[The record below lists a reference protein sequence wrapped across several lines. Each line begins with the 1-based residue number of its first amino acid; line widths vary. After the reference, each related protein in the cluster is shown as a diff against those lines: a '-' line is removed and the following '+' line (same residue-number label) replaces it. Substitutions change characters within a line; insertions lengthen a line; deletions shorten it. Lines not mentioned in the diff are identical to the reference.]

1 MIGKKLGKN
10 LNDNKKVNF
19 KNIKSLC
26 SQETFIIYESW
37 VSWLLNNKKYSK
49 NTTSS
54 YSYDFKY
61 FLNFITLHFEINKVN
76 IHQIEKLKLRD
87 FRSWLSFLNII
98 NPDIKSNSIAR
109 ARASI
114 KSFYSFCI
122 NEKKITF
129 SEISK
134 LTNPKLPKNLP
145 RPLSENQILKFI
157 KLLDQEKNELV
168 RKRNKAL
175 IYLFWGCGLRVSEAL
190 SLDKKQIDTDFL
202 IILGKG
208 RKERMIPLL
217 PVIKKELNKWLL
229 LRKKISPIKTDALF
243 VSKIGNRLSP
253 RYVQKF
259 IEKIR
264 NQLGLEKNV
273 TPHSFRHSFAS
284 HLLMNGV
291 DLRTLQMLLGHS
303 SLSTTQHYLKITNK
317 FADEVY
323 KKTHPRAK

>member
-1 MIGKKLGKN
+1 
-10 LNDNKKVNF
+10 LNDNKKANF
-19 KNIKSLC
+19 KNIRNLC
-26 SQETFIIYESW
+26 SKETFIIYESW

-49 NTTSS
+49 NTVSS

-61 FLNFITLHFEINKVN
+61 FLNFISLHFEINKVN
-76 IHQIEKLKLRD
+76 IHQIELLKLRD
-87 FRSWLSFLNII
+87 FRSWLSFLKII
-98 NPDIKSNSIAR
+98 NPDIKPNSIAR

-114 KSFYSFCI
+114 KSFYFFCI
-122 NEKKITF
+122 HEKKITS
-129 SEISK
+129 SEVKK
-134 LTNPKLPKNLP
+134 LNNPRLPKTLP

-157 KLLDQEKNELV
+157 ELLDQEKNEFI

-190 SLDKKQIDTDFL
+190 SLNKKQIDTDFL

-217 PVIKKELNKWLL
+217 PIIKEELNKWLL
-229 LRKKISPIKTDALF
+229 VRKKIFPIETDALF

-264 NQLGLEKNV
+264 NQIGLAKNV

-291 DLRTLQMLLGHS
+291 DLRTLQLMLGHS

-317 FADEVY
+317 FADEVF

>member
-1 MIGKKLGKN
+1 M
-10 LNDNKKVNF
+10 NDNKKANF
-19 KNIKSLC
+19 KNIRNLC
-26 SQETFIIYESW
+26 SKETFIIYESW
-37 VSWLLNNKKYSK
+37 VSWLLNNKKYSR
-49 NTTSS
+49 NTVSS

-61 FLNFITLHFEINKVN
+61 FLNFISLHFEINKVN
-76 IHQIEKLKLRD
+76 IHQIELLKLRD
-87 FRSWLSFLNII
+87 FRSWLSFLKII
-98 NPDIKSNSIAR
+98 NPDIKPNSIAR

-114 KSFYSFCI
+114 KSFYFFCI
-122 NEKKITF
+122 HEKKITS
-129 SEISK
+129 SEVKK
-134 LTNPKLPKNLP
+134 LNNPRLPKTLP

-157 KLLDQEKNELV
+157 ELLDQEKNEFI

-190 SLDKKQIDTDFL
+190 SLDKKQIDTNFL

-208 RKERMIPLL
+208 KKERMIPLL
-217 PVIKKELNKWLL
+217 PIIKEEINKWLL
-229 LRKKISPIKTDALF
+229 IRKNISPLETDALF

-264 NQLGLEKNV
+264 NELGLAKNV

-291 DLRTLQMLLGHS
+291 DLRTLQLMLGHS

-323 KKTHPRAK
+323 LRTHPRAK

>member
-1 MIGKKLGKN
+1 
-10 LNDNKKVNF
+10 
-19 KNIKSLC
+19 
-26 SQETFIIYESW
+26 
-37 VSWLLNNKKYSK
+37 
-49 NTTSS
+49 
-54 YSYDFKY
+54 
-61 FLNFITLHFEINKVN
+61 
-76 IHQIEKLKLRD
+76 
-87 FRSWLSFLNII
+87 
-98 NPDIKSNSIAR
+98 
-109 ARASI
+109 
-114 KSFYSFCI
+114 
-122 NEKKITF
+122 
-129 SEISK
+129 
-134 LTNPKLPKNLP
+134 
-145 RPLSENQILKFI
+145 
-157 KLLDQEKNELV
+157 
-168 RKRNKAL
+168 
-175 IYLFWGCGLRVSEAL
+175 
-190 SLDKKQIDTDFL
+190 
-202 IILGKG
+202 
-208 RKERMIPLL
+208 MIPLL

-291 DLRTLQMLLGHS
+291 DLRTLQLMLGHS

>member
-1 MIGKKLGKN
+1 MKDVKKLCYK
-10 LNDNKKVNF
+10 
-19 KNIKSLC
+19 
-26 SQETFIIYESW
+26 ETFIIYESW
-37 VSWLLNNKKYSK
+37 ISWLLNNKKYSR
-49 NTTSS
+49 NTISS

-76 IHQIEKLKLRD
+76 INQIEKLKLRD

-98 NPDIKSNSIAR
+98 NPGIKSNSIAR

-114 KSFYSFCI
+114 KSFYFFCI
-122 NEKKITF
+122 NEKKITS
-129 SEISK
+129 SEITK
-134 LTNPKLPKNLP
+134 LTNPKLSKNLP

-157 KLLDQEKNELV
+157 ELLDQEKNELV

-175 IYLFWGCGLRVSEAL
+175 IYLFWGCGLRISEAL

-208 RKERMIPLL
+208 KKERMIPLL
-217 PVIKKELNKWLL
+217 PIIKEEINKWLL
-229 LRKKISPIKTDALF
+229 LRKNISPLETDALF

-264 NQLGLEKNV
+264 NQLGLAKNV

-291 DLRTLQMLLGHS
+291 DLRTLQLMLGHS

>member
-1 MIGKKLGKN
+1 M
-10 LNDNKKVNF
+10 
-19 KNIKSLC
+19 
-26 SQETFIIYESW
+26 
-37 VSWLLNNKKYSK
+37 
-49 NTTSS
+49 
-54 YSYDFKY
+54 
-61 FLNFITLHFEINKVN
+61 
-76 IHQIEKLKLRD
+76 
-87 FRSWLSFLNII
+87 
-98 NPDIKSNSIAR
+98 
-109 ARASI
+109 
-114 KSFYSFCI
+114 
-122 NEKKITF
+122 
-129 SEISK
+129 
-134 LTNPKLPKNLP
+134 
-145 RPLSENQILKFI
+145 
-157 KLLDQEKNELV
+157 
-168 RKRNKAL
+168 
-175 IYLFWGCGLRVSEAL
+175 GCGLRVSEAL
-190 SLDKKQIDTDFL
+190 SLNKKQIDTDFL

-291 DLRTLQMLLGHS
+291 DLRTLQLMLGHS

>member
-19 KNIKSLC
+19 KNIKILC

-49 NTTSS
+49 NTISS

-61 FLNFITLHFEINKVN
+61 FLNFIALHFEVNKVN
-76 IHQIEKLKLRD
+76 INQIEKLKLRD
-87 FRSWLSFLNII
+87 FRSWLSFLNLI
-98 NPDIKSNSIAR
+98 NPSIKPNSISR

-114 KSFYSFCI
+114 KSFYFFCI
-122 NEKKITF
+122 HEKKITS
-129 SEISK
+129 SEITN
-134 LTNPKLPKNLP
+134 LTNPRLPKNLP

-157 KLLDQEKNELV
+157 ELLDREKNELV

-190 SLDKKQIDTDFL
+190 SLNKKQIDSDFL

-208 RKERMIPLL
+208 KKERMIPLL
-217 PVIKKELNKWLL
+217 PIIKKELNKWLL

-259 IEKIR
+259 IERIR
-264 NQLGLEKNV
+264 HQLGLEKNV

>member
-1 MIGKKLGKN
+1 ML
-10 LNDNKKVNF
+10 
-19 KNIKSLC
+19 
-26 SQETFIIYESW
+26 
-37 VSWLLNNKKYSK
+37 
-49 NTTSS
+49 SS
-54 YSYDFKY
+54 
-61 FLNFITLHFEINKVN
+61 
-76 IHQIEKLKLRD
+76 
-87 FRSWLSFLNII
+87 
-98 NPDIKSNSIAR
+98 
-109 ARASI
+109 
-114 KSFYSFCI
+114 
-122 NEKKITF
+122 
-129 SEISK
+129 
-134 LTNPKLPKNLP
+134 PKLPKNLP

-157 KLLDQEKNELV
+157 ELLDNEKNELV

-190 SLDKKQIDTDFL
+190 SLNKKQIDTDFL

-217 PVIKKELNKWLL
+217 PIIKEELNKWLL
-229 LRKKISPIKTDALF
+229 VRKKIFPIETDALF

-264 NQLGLEKNV
+264 NQIGLAKNV

-291 DLRTLQMLLGHS
+291 DLRTLQLMLGHS

>member
-1 MIGKKLGKN
+1 M
-10 LNDNKKVNF
+10 
-19 KNIKSLC
+19 S
-26 SQETFIIYESW
+26 
-37 VSWLLNNKKYSK
+37 
-49 NTTSS
+49 
-54 YSYDFKY
+54 
-61 FLNFITLHFEINKVN
+61 LHFEINKVN
-76 IHQIEKLKLRD
+76 IHQIELLKLRD
-87 FRSWLSFLNII
+87 FRSWLSFLKII
-98 NPDIKSNSIAR
+98 NPDIKPNSIAR

-114 KSFYSFCI
+114 KSFYFFCI
-122 NEKKITF
+122 HEKKITS
-129 SEISK
+129 SEVKK
-134 LTNPKLPKNLP
+134 LNNPRLPKTLP

-157 KLLDQEKNELV
+157 ELLDQEKNEFI

-190 SLDKKQIDTDFL
+190 SLNKKQIDADFL

-217 PVIKKELNKWLL
+217 PIIKEEINKWLL
-229 LRKKISPIKTDALF
+229 IRKNIFPLEDDALF

-273 TPHSFRHSFAS
+273 TPHSFRHSFSS

>member
-1 MIGKKLGKN
+1 M
-10 LNDNKKVNF
+10 NDNKKANF
-19 KNIKSLC
+19 KNVRDVC
-26 SQETFIIYESW
+26 SKETFIIYESW
-37 VSWLLNNKKYSK
+37 ISWLLNNKKYSR
-49 NTTSS
+49 NTVSS

-61 FLNFITLHFEINKVN
+61 FLNFITLHLEINKVN
-76 IHQIEKLKLRD
+76 IHQIELMKLRD
-87 FRSWLSFLNII
+87 FRSWLSFLKII
-98 NPDIKSNSIAR
+98 NPNVKSNSIAR

-114 KSFYSFCI
+114 KSFYFFCI
-122 NEKKITF
+122 HEKKITS

-134 LTNPKLPKNLP
+134 LNSPRLPKNLP

-157 KLLDQEKNELV
+157 ELLDQEKNEFV

-190 SLDKKQIDTDFL
+190 SLNKKQIDTDFL

-217 PVIKKELNKWLL
+217 PIIKKELNKWLL
-229 LRKKISPIKTDALF
+229 IREKILPIETDALF
-243 VSKIGNRLSP
+243 VSKIGNRISP

-264 NQLGLEKNV
+264 NQLSLAKNV

-291 DLRTLQMLLGHS
+291 DLRTLQLMLGHS

>member
-1 MIGKKLGKN
+1 M
-10 LNDNKKVNF
+10 
-19 KNIKSLC
+19 
-26 SQETFIIYESW
+26 
-37 VSWLLNNKKYSK
+37 
-49 NTTSS
+49 
-54 YSYDFKY
+54 
-61 FLNFITLHFEINKVN
+61 TLHFAIDKVSINK
-76 IHQIEKLKLRD
+76 IEKIKLRD
-87 FRSWLSFLNII
+87 FRSWLSFLSII
-98 NPDIKSNSIAR
+98 NPNIKSNSVAR

-114 KSFYSFCI
+114 KSFYFFCI
-122 NEKKITF
+122 HTKKITS

-134 LTNPKLPKNLP
+134 LSNPRLPKNLP
-145 RPLSENQILKFI
+145 RPLSENQIIKFI
-157 KLLDQEKNELV
+157 KLLDQEENEFI

-175 IYLFWGCGLRVSEAL
+175 IYLFWGCGLRITEAL
-190 SLDKKQIDTDFL
+190 SLNKVQIKSDFL

-217 PVIKKELNKWLL
+217 PVIKKEINKWVLT
-229 LRKKISPIKTDALF
+229 RNKIFPIKTDALF
-243 VSKIGNRLSP
+243 ISKIGNRLSP

-264 NQLGLEKNV
+264 NKLGFEKNV

-291 DLRTLQMLLGHS
+291 DLRTLQLMLGHS

-323 KKTHPRAK
+323 KKTHPRER

>member
-10 LNDNKKVNF
+10 LNDTKKVSF
-19 KNIKSLC
+19 KNIKELC

-37 VSWLLNNKKYSK
+37 ISWLINSKKYSK
-49 NTTSS
+49 NTISS

-61 FLNFITLHFEINKVN
+61 FLNFITLHFEINKIN
-76 IHQIEKLKLRD
+76 INHIEKLKLRD

-98 NPDIKSNSIAR
+98 NPSIKSNSIAR

-114 KSFYSFCI
+114 KSFYFFCI
-122 NEKKITF
+122 HEKKITS
-129 SEISK
+129 SEVSK
-134 LTNPKLPKNLP
+134 LSSPKLPKNLP

-157 KLLDQEKNELV
+157 DLLDNEKNELV

-217 PVIKKELNKWLL
+217 PIIKKELNKWLL

-291 DLRTLQMLLGHS
+291 DLRTLQLMLGHS

-317 FADEVY
+317 FADQVY
-323 KKTHPRAK
+323 KRTHPRAK

>member
-1 MIGKKLGKN
+1 M
-10 LNDNKKVNF
+10 NDNKKANF
-19 KNIKSLC
+19 KNVRSLC
-26 SQETFIIYESW
+26 SQEAFIIYESW
-37 VSWLLNNKKYSK
+37 ISWLLNNKKYSR
-49 NTTSS
+49 NTVSS

-61 FLNFITLHFEINKVN
+61 FLNFITLHFDINKVN
-76 IHQIEKLKLRD
+76 INQIELLKLRD
-87 FRSWLSFLNII
+87 FRSWLSFLKII
-98 NPDIKSNSIAR
+98 NPTIKSNSIAR

-114 KSFYSFCI
+114 KSFYFFCI
-122 NEKKITF
+122 HEKKITS

-134 LTNPKLPKNLP
+134 LTNPRLPKNLP

-157 KLLDQEKNELV
+157 ELLDQEKNELI

-190 SLDKKQIDTDFL
+190 SLDKKQINTDFL

-217 PVIKKELNKWLL
+217 PIIKDELNKWLL
-229 LRKKISPIKTDALF
+229 LRKKISSIKTDALF

-259 IEKIR
+259 IERIR
-264 NQLGLEKNV
+264 NELGLEKNV

-284 HLLMNGV
+284 HLLTNGV
-291 DLRTLQMLLGHS
+291 DLRTLQLMLGHS

>member
-1 MIGKKLGKN
+1 
-10 LNDNKKVNF
+10 LNDNKKANF
-19 KNIKSLC
+19 KNIRNLC
-26 SQETFIIYESW
+26 SKETFIIYESW

-49 NTTSS
+49 NTVSS

-61 FLNFITLHFEINKVN
+61 FLNFISLHFEINKVN
-76 IHQIEKLKLRD
+76 IHQIELLKLRD
-87 FRSWLSFLNII
+87 FRSWLSFLKII
-98 NPDIKSNSIAR
+98 NPDIKPNSIAR

-114 KSFYSFCI
+114 KSFYFFCI
-122 NEKKITF
+122 HEKKITS
-129 SEISK
+129 SEVKK
-134 LTNPKLPKNLP
+134 LNNPRLPKTLP

-157 KLLDQEKNELV
+157 ELLDQEKNEFI

-190 SLDKKQIDTDFL
+190 SLNKKQIDTDFL

-217 PVIKKELNKWLL
+217 PIIKEELNKWLL
-229 LRKKISPIKTDALF
+229 VRKKIFPIETDALF

-264 NQLGLEKNV
+264 NQIGLAKNV

-291 DLRTLQMLLGHS
+291 DLRTLQLMLGHS

>member
-1 MIGKKLGKN
+1 M
-10 LNDNKKVNF
+10 NDNKKANF
-19 KNIKSLC
+19 KNVRDVC
-26 SQETFIIYESW
+26 SKETFIIYESW
-37 VSWLLNNKKYSK
+37 ISWLLNNKKYSR
-49 NTTSS
+49 NTVSS

-61 FLNFITLHFEINKVN
+61 FLNFITLHLEINKVN
-76 IHQIEKLKLRD
+76 IHQIELMKLRD
-87 FRSWLSFLNII
+87 FRSWLSFLKII
-98 NPDIKSNSIAR
+98 NPNVKSNSIAR

-114 KSFYSFCI
+114 KSFYFFCI
-122 NEKKITF
+122 HEKKITS
-129 SEISK
+129 SEVKK
-134 LTNPKLPKNLP
+134 LNNPRLPKTLP

-157 KLLDQEKNELV
+157 ELLDQEKNEFI

-190 SLDKKQIDTDFL
+190 SLNKKQIDTDFL

-217 PVIKKELNKWLL
+217 PIIKEELNKWLL
-229 LRKKISPIKTDALF
+229 VRKKIFPIETDALF

-264 NQLGLEKNV
+264 NQIGLAKNV

-291 DLRTLQMLLGHS
+291 DLRTLQLMLGHS

>member
-26 SQETFIIYESW
+26 SEGTFIIYESW
-37 VSWLLNNKKYSK
+37 VSWLLNNKKYSR
-49 NTTSS
+49 NTISS

-61 FLNFITLHFEINKVN
+61 FLNFIILHFEINKVN
-76 IHQIEKLKLRD
+76 VHQIEKLKLRD
-87 FRSWLSFLNII
+87 FRAWLSFLNII
-98 NPDIKSNSIAR
+98 NPGIKSNSIAR

-114 KSFYSFCI
+114 KSFYFFCI
-122 NEKKITF
+122 NEKKITS
-129 SEISK
+129 SEIVK

-145 RPLSENQILKFI
+145 RPLSENQILKCI
-157 KLLDQEKNELV
+157 ELLDQEKNELV

-190 SLDKKQIDTDFL
+190 SLNKKQIDADFL

-217 PVIKKELNKWLL
+217 PIIKEEINKWLL
-229 LRKKISPIKTDALF
+229 IRKNISPLETDALF

-264 NQLGLEKNV
+264 NQLGLAKNV

-291 DLRTLQMLLGHS
+291 DLRTLQIMLGHS

-323 KKTHPRAK
+323 KRTHPRAK